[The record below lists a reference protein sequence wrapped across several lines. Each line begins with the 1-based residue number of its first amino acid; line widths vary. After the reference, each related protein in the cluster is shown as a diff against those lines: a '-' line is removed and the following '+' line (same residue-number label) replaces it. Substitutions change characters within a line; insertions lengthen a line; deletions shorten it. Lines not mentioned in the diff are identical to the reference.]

1 MFYRDA
7 SAAVVCFKL
16 TDRKS
21 FGNVSVWL
29 NEINDQLGSDVKIVK
44 YLTGLQSDLVRKPEI
59 TQEEIGAC
67 LEKHSFQRYFETSA
81 KTGHNVQRLFTTL
94 TGEI

>member
-21 FGNVSVWL
+21 FANVSVWL
-29 NEINDQLGSDVKIVK
+29 NEINDQLGSDVKISYV
-44 YLTGLQSDLVRKPEI
+44 
-59 TQEEIGAC
+59 
-67 LEKHSFQRYFETSA
+67 
-81 KTGHNVQRLFTTL
+81 
-94 TGEI
+94 